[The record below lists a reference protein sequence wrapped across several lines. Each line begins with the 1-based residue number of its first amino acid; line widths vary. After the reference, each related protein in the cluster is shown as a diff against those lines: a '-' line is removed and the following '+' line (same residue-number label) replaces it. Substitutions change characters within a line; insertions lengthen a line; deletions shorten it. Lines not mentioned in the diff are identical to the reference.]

1 MVEVVV
7 FEVDFGD
14 DVDLILFYDWII
26 WVIEYEFVVEWLN
39 LFEILVEWIVDC
51 ILVEFLVMWVFVCI

>member
-1 MVEVVV
+1 M

-14 DVDLILFYDWII
+14 DVDLIFFYDWII
-26 WVIEYEFVVEWLN
+26 WVIEYELVVECLN
-39 LFEILVEWIVDC
+39 LFEMLVEWIVDC